1 MTEVDCS
8 FSFSLPCHAFAPCAY
23 ASPELSARSHSAV
36 RPGPNSTTSNQQSA
50 DNSTLTADAAESC
63 AGPNTFNG
71 KLDLRI
77 ASVFVILVT
86 SLFGTLLPI
95 VSRRLKSVPDVA
107 YRIVK
112 YFGSGVIIATAFIH
126 LLAPAW
132 DALTSPCLQYGV
144 WVEYDW
150 APAIAMISMFS
161 LFLVE
166 LVAHRAGASY
176 LAKRGLRAVD
186 AHSQGNNQPSHSTHG
201 AHIDDRVAVA
211 SSPLEDL
218 EGDTRKEGLLSDD
231 ESEETASLTDEA
243 VMARIIGVAILEF
256 GVIFHSLMI
265 GLTLAVD
272 PDFSTLFVVLIFH
285 QMFEGLGLGSRLSA
299 LPLPHAYR
307 WVPYIAGT
315 VYACV
320 TPLGIAIGLGVRTTY
335 NPNTAT
341 ASIVSG
347 VLDATSAGI
356 LLYTGLVEL
365 LAHDFIFNKE
375 MARDASNVKVAGSVL
390 CVLVGAGIMS
400 LLGRWA

>member
-1 MTEVDCS
+1 M
-8 FSFSLPCHAFAPCAY
+8 
-23 ASPELSARSHSAV
+23 
-36 RPGPNSTTSNQQSA
+36 SA
-50 DNSTLTADAAESC
+50 DNSTLTAGPPADESC

-77 ASVFVILVT
+77 ASIFVILVT

-95 VSRRLKSVPDVA
+95 VSRRLKSIPDVA
-107 YRIVK
+107 YRVVK

-132 DALTSPCLQYGV
+132 DALTSACLQYGA

-150 APAIAMISMFS
+150 APAIAMISMFL
-161 LFLVE
+161 LFVVE

-186 AHSQGNNQPSHSTHG
+186 AHSQGMNQPGHSTHG
-201 AHIDDRVAVA
+201 AHIDDRVAVPST
-211 SSPLEDL
+211 SSEEV
-218 EGDTRKEGLLSDD
+218 EGESSARKEGILLDD
-231 ESEETASLTDEA
+231 ESEEVALATDEG
-243 VMARIIGVAILEF
+243 VMAQIIGVAILEF

-299 LPLPHAYR
+299 LPLPRAYR
-307 WVPYIAGT
+307 WVPYVAGAI
-315 VYACV
+315 YSCV
-320 TPLGIAIGLGVRTTY
+320 TPLGIVIGLGVRTTY

-375 MARDASNVKVAGSVL
+375 MARDASNAKVAGSVL